1 MQNNLIK
8 KCIPLISILLLF
20 LIYISLK
27 DFYPIPQQS
36 HFFVSRIDNYDFSID
51 QSYQIYNLLKT
62 PVYILLDYVYTTP
75 QLFVVLSYIFDL
87 SIYFFLYFVI
97 FKLTNNYTTALIIVI
112 IFSPLSLYVLEYVF
126 NINTNFF
133 SAKNVSLTWGRV
145 VLSSRILFAICYI
158 LITYYFLRK
167 NYLNFYIFLFAS
179 FLCHPNNSLIISSI
193 FITYFF
199 FNYLFKKKDIHFFF
213 ITIVVSILGMLPG
226 IYRISKIKTHLSNNS
241 FQEWFSNSV
250 RDEVDDFS
258 VIWNILSNKD
268 ELVFFLIIFF
278 FISIV
283 FLIKKF
289 KSDELKKLYYLICSA
304 ILIFIVFLFIEI
316 FIISFDKGYFIMTL
330 LGPFSAGV
338 KVLPQTYF
346 LFLLFFSFIL
356 NDFLV
361 NHKKLNFLIFI
372 GLLVLNIYIL
382 NVNFFYS
389 RVHLTNQFNYLKD
402 VSTLKKISNPE
413 KLFELK
419 NKYKA
424 VGNPSYP
431 NIFKTEKIFIQNIKK
446 NNNIVQI
453 YYENRFVDK
462 EKVNVKYKDF
472 EVYKKLLKS
481 IRQNIPKNSKIII
494 PPYLGS
500 LRDTLENYTIFFQE
514 KHDGNLMFGSKKI
527 FDIYY
532 KRMNMLNI
540 DYKAM
545 PTEGSRLNYSYIR
558 KNYLSL
564 NENDFTK
571 IKRNYPNY
579 NYIITESTHNLNL
592 ELIHD
597 DSYYK
602 IYKLR

>member
-1 MQNNLIK
+1 MQNNLINK
-8 KCIPLISILLLF
+8 YTPLISILLLF
-20 LIYISLK
+20 LLYISLK
-27 DFYPIPQQS
+27 EFYPIPQQS
-36 HFFVSRIDNYDFSID
+36 HFFVSRIDKYDFSID

-62 PVYILLDYVYTTP
+62 PVYVFLDYVYTRP
-75 QLFVVLSYIFDL
+75 QLFVALSYIFDL
-87 SIYFFLYFVI
+87 SIYYVLYLI
-97 FKLTNNYTTALIIVI
+97 IYKLTHNYTVALLIVI
-112 IFSPLSLYVLEYVF
+112 IFCPLSLYVIEYVF
-126 NINTNFF
+126 NINTHFF
-133 SAKNVSLTWGRV
+133 TAKNVSLTWGRV
-145 VLSSRILFAICYI
+145 ILSSRILFAICYI
-158 LITYYFLRK
+158 LIIYFFLK
-167 NYLNFYIFLFAS
+167 KKYLNFYIFLFIS

-199 FNYLFKKKDIHFFF
+199 FSYLFKKKDFKFFL
-213 ITIVVSILGMLPG
+213 ITIAVSILGMLPG
-226 IYRISKIKTHLSNNS
+226 IYRITKIKTNSINNS

-250 RDEVDDFS
+250 RDETDDFS

-268 ELVFFLIIFF
+268 ELIFFLIIFF

-289 KSDELKKLYYLICSA
+289 KSEELKKLYYLICST
-304 ILIFIVFLFIEI
+304 ILIFTVFLFIEI
-316 FIISFDKGYFIMTL
+316 FIISFGQGYFIMTL

-346 LFLLFFSFIL
+346 LFLLSFGFIL
-356 NDFLV
+356 NDFKI
-361 NHKKLNFLIFI
+361 NYKKLNFLIFI
-372 GLLVLNIYIL
+372 GLLVLNIYVL
-382 NVNFFYS
+382 SVNFFYS
-389 RVHLTNQFNYLKD
+389 RVHLTNQLNYLKD
-402 VSTLKKISNPE
+402 VSKLKKISTPE

-419 NKYKA
+419 NKYREIN
-424 VGNPSYP
+424 NPSYP
-431 NIFKTEKIFIQNIKK
+431 NIFKTEKTFI
-446 NNNIVQI
+446 NNISKKSNIWQI

-462 EKVNVKYKDF
+462 EKVNRKYNNFK
-472 EVYKKLLKS
+472 VYKKLLTS

-527 FDIYY
+527 FDIFY
-532 KRMNMLNI
+532 KRMSMLKIN
-540 DYKAM
+540 YKSI
-545 PTEGSRLNYSYIR
+545 PTEGSRLNYSYMR

-564 NENDFTK
+564 NENDFLE
-571 IKRNYPNY
+571 IKKNYPNY
-579 NYIITESTHNLNL
+579 NYIITENTHDLNL